1 MPPYMYWP
9 SDEAKIVYRCSAF
22 DNRVLKADILDVLA
36 LYFFEAHTHKGTPS
50 EWDEVYGGGKR
61 VVRSTMAVAEVS
73 GGRLLEIGFREYL
86 RKPYEECS
94 VFHARHL

>member
-9 SDEAKIVYRCSAF
+9 SDEAKIVYRPSAF
-22 DNRVLKADILDVLA
+22 DNRVLKADILYILSLHLLEVR
-36 LYFFEAHTHKGTPS
+36 THKGRS
-50 EWDEVYGGGKR
+50 SKWDVVYGGGKR

-73 GGRLLEIGFREYL
+73 GGRLLEIGFREDL

-94 VFHARHL
+94 VFHARYL